1 MESLSCAVL
10 NGGASETSAAFIMQV
25 PKDYDCAHP
34 VHDAIHVR
42 DALGLP
48 EDTLGM
54 MTAAEVDYV
63 FNLKECSY
71 EGVDSAA
78 FATAGLSNHV
88 IAGEELRDYP
98 ENSAVSRRR
107 AEEMRAGTINV
118 GIVSSVPLTME
129 GKVNLFIPLVEAKA
143 VAMAEHG
150 FRETGT
156 TSDAMAVISPKGD
169 DGISW
174 TGTGSKIGIASARA
188 VSAAVGYALDIR
200 NEHPIP
206 LTPEKILGRMGLD
219 AGKLLRMSGS
229 GMDPETYAERLGA
242 LLSDGRVRS
251 LMDLAWFVAD
261 RADSTADD
269 GNGGESEMI
278 VSEASRIIGA
288 EAPGEGSLM
297 DRIVTMISKKAGG
310 CRWRAA
316 PSRRWCR
323 SSPSGSRT
331 SPRRT
336 WTPWTPS
343 SIWPRWWG
351 R

>member
-1 MESLSCAVL
+1 MGVVRFTEKMESLSCAVL
-10 NGGASETSAAFIMQV
+10 NGGVSRISAAFIMQV
-25 PKDYDCAHP
+25 PKDYDCANP
-34 VHDAIHVR
+34 VYDAMHVR
-42 DALGLP
+42 DSLGLP

-71 EGVDSAA
+71 EGVESAA

-98 ENSAVSRRR
+98 ENSAVSKRR

-118 GIVSSVPLTME
+118 GIVSSVPMTME
-129 GKVNLFIPLVEAKA
+129 GKVNLFIPLVEAKS

-156 TSDAMAVISPKGD
+156 TSDAMAIISPEGA

-200 NEHPIP
+200 NEHPVP
-206 LTPEKILGRMGLD
+206 LTPGKILDRMGLD

-229 GMDPETYAERLGA
+229 GSDPETYNDGLEA
-242 LLSDGRVRS
+242 LLSREDVS
-251 LMDLAWFVAD
+251 ALLDLAWFAAD
-261 RADSTADD
+261 RADSVAQD
-269 GNGGESEMI
+269 GNDGEMGLI
-278 VSEASRIIGA
+278 LSEASRVIGTDVP
-288 EAPGEGSLM
+288 EEGSLM
-297 DRIVTMISKKAGG
+297 DRIITMISKKAGG
-310 CRWRAA
+310 CRWPAT
-316 PSRRWCR
+316 PSRRWCH

-331 SPRRT
+331 
-336 WTPWTPS
+336 
-343 SIWPRWWG
+343 
-351 R
+351 